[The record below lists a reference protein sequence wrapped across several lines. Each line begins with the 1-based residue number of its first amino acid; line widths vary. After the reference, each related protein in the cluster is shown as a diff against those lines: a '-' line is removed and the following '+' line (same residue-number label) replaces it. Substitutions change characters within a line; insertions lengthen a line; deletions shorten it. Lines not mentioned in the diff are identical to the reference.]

1 MPAEVLIPLRHP
13 RYALLLGASLA
24 VCFTAGLGCSVYDGY
39 DDELLRRGDN
49 GGSKRDA
56 DLSDGV
62 TTSDD
67 SAVVDTTA
75 SDASTVD
82 VVATDIAD
90 GSGRTTADTST
101 PDSAA
106 DTGGTRPDA
115 DGAAPDNRPR
125 DAGVTSDAAD
135 ATFDTTIDARDA
147 DASAPRPDASD
158 AAVLDTYAGDTARD
172 GSSPPDATNDGG
184 APPPTFRVV
193 RIGDGTTELSAAS
206 AAAFIEERRWDGQLV
221 GSPLALPTAA
231 SGAQAPL
238 TLSGIATSE
247 GALALSLDG
256 RYLALPGYATSPGR
270 GSVASSTN
278 VERVVARIDAA
289 GAVDTTTRLGEAFS
303 GTNARSAAS
312 VDGAAFWVGGAAGG
326 VWYAALG
333 GAGLTQIVS
342 SPDNVRLVALFGDR
356 LYGCSG
362 TSPMATIFTV
372 GNGRPTTGA
381 QEVAALAGLPRSGM
395 SPYAFA
401 FFDRNPTVA
410 GLDTLYLTDD
420 RSPETDGTG
429 GGIQKWTFDGTAWSR
444 VATFIAVGDGRASF
458 RGVTGIATSFGVAL
472 VASTAE
478 SSPNRLVIFVDE
490 GSSSVT
496 GTVIATAP
504 ANTIFRGVA
513 LSPQP

>member
-1 MPAEVLIPLRHP
+1 
-13 RYALLLGASLA
+13 
-24 VCFTAGLGCSVYDGY
+24 VCFGATFGCNVYDVY
-39 DDELLRRGDN
+39 DDELLRRADD

-56 DLSDGV
+56 GLSDGV

-67 SAVVDTTA
+67 SAVIDTTA

-82 VVATDIAD
+82 VAATDIAD
-90 GSGRTTADTST
+90 GSRGTTADTST

-106 DTGGTRPDA
+106 DASGTRPAA

-125 DAGVTSDAAD
+125 DTGVTSDDDD
-135 ATFDTTIDARDA
+135 ATFDATVGARDA
-147 DASAPRPDASD
+147 DASPTRPDASD
-158 AAVLDTYAGDTARD
+158 AAVLDTYADDTARD
-172 GSSPPDATNDGG
+172 GSFPPDVMNDGG

-256 RYLALPGYATSPGR
+256 RYLALAGYATPPGR

-278 VERVVARIDAA
+278 VERVVARVDAA
-289 GAVDTTTRLGEAFS
+289 GAVDTSTRLGDAFS

-312 VDGAAFWVGGAAGG
+312 VDGAAFWVGGATGG
-326 VWYAALG
+326 IWYAALG

-342 SPDNVRLVALFGDR
+342 SPENVRLVALFGDR

-362 TSPMATIFTV
+362 TSPMTTIFTV
-372 GNGRPTTGA
+372 GNGRPTTGV
-381 QEVAALAGLPRSGM
+381 QDVAALAGLPRSGM

-429 GGIQKWTFDGTAWSR
+429 GGIQKWTFDGNAWSR
-444 VATFIAVGDGRASF
+444 VATFSAVGGGTASF
-458 RGVTGIATSFGVAL
+458 RGIAAAMTPSGVTL
-472 VASTAE
+472 VSSTAE

-490 GSSSVT
+490 GSPSVT
-496 GTVIATAP
+496 GTVVATAP